1 MTIKTLLAASV
12 LLVVPAI
19 AQAQCSWGASSTE
32 AQISCAGGM
41 TWDAEAMACVATASS

>member
-1 MTIKTLLAASV
+1 MTIKTLLAASI

-19 AQAQCSWGASSTE
+19 AQAQCSWHMPAAE

-41 TWDAEAMACVATASS
+41 TWDAEAMTCVATATS